1 MKAFGE
7 NDTIFAS
14 ATRMGQEIFNIRI
27 CGVSS
32 MESLMDA
39 MRQECRRGMGLLNVR
54 LRNMTQGWTQ
64 TLALY

>member
-1 MKAFGE
+1 MKYFGE

-14 ATRMGQEIFNIRI
+14 ATRMGQEIFNICL
-27 CGVSS
+27 CGVNS
-32 MESLMDA
+32 MDSLLEA
-39 MRQECRRGMGLLNVR
+39 MRHERRRGMGLLNVR